1 MRNRTSIR
9 RRSGSEGF
17 TLLEMVVAVTLV
29 AIIALALWA
38 ILRISIS
45 SWQRG
50 TQFIDENQQH
60 RAMLDLVEKQLAS
73 TFGVI
78 APLDL
83 QGDGGLYPV
92 FFGTDTAIQFVTLCP
107 LRFREQP
114 GLTLVS
120 YEIVP
125 GEEGDYS
132 LIERE
137 GRYLGVDPTQVVSLD
152 QAGQTAITIFD
163 HLTGAFFE
171 YFDPGNGNDLPAQ
184 WLSAWDARGLGSL
197 PSAIS
202 MTLTLKEADG
212 GTRSRQ
218 IVFPVLAQPYDSRLN
233 FQDPFEEQ
241 RRRPRADDPRTK
253 R

>member
-1 MRNRTSIR
+1 MRNRTSMRMNRGI
-9 RRSGSEGF
+9 EGF

-29 AIIALALWA
+29 AIITLALWGV
-38 ILRISIS
+38 LRISIA

-60 RAMLDLVEKQLAS
+60 RAMLDLVQKQLAS
-73 TFGVI
+73 TFGII

-83 QGDGGLYPV
+83 QGDGGLYPI
-92 FFGTDTAIQFVTLCP
+92 FFGTETGIQFVSLCP
-107 LRFREQP
+107 LRFQEHP

-125 GEEGDYS
+125 GDGGEYS
-132 LIERE
+132 LVERE
-137 GRYLGVDPTQVVSLD
+137 GRYLGVDPTQVVGFD
-152 QAGQTAITIFD
+152 QAEQPAITIFD
-163 HLTGAFFE
+163 HLAGAFFE
-171 YFDPGNGNDLPAQ
+171 YFDPGNNSDLPAQ
-184 WLSAWDARGLGSL
+184 WLSIWDARELGRL

-202 MTLTLKEADG
+202 MTLTLREADG

-233 FQDPFEEQ
+233 FQDPFEDQ
-241 RRRPRADDPRTK
+241 RRRPRADDPRS
-253 R
+253 RR

>member
-1 MRNRTSIR
+1 MKNG
-9 RRSGSEGF
+9 RSTRKSRDIEGF

-38 ILRISIS
+38 VLRISIA

-50 TQFIDENQQH
+50 TRFIDENQQH

-83 QGDGGLYPV
+83 QGDGGLYPI
-92 FFGTDTAIQFVTLCP
+92 FFGTDTGIQFVSLCP
-107 LRFREQP
+107 LRFQEHP
-114 GLTLVS
+114 GLTLIS
-120 YEIVP
+120 YEIIP
-125 GEEGDYS
+125 GDGGEYS
-132 LIERE
+132 LVERE
-137 GRYLGVDPTQVVSLD
+137 GKYLGVDPTQSVSFD
-152 QAGQTAITIFD
+152 QTEQPAITVFA
-163 HLTGAFFE
+163 HLAGAFFE
-171 YFDPGNGNDLPAQ
+171 YFDPGNNNDMPAQ
-184 WLSAWDARGLGSL
+184 WLSAWDAKELGRL

-202 MTLTLKEADG
+202 MTLTLRQGDG

-233 FQDPFEEQ
+233 FQDPFEDQ
-241 RRRPRADDPRTK
+241 RRRSRAADPRTK